1 MVQARRYLN
10 ALGRPKGDGA
20 LCSAIWV
27 VADNYQLTRDNIELI
42 PLMLVKVIRAVSAFE
57 DMYVAYLK
65 GVIQMND
72 MVAAP

>member
-1 MVQARRYLN
+1 MVQARGYLD
-10 ALGRPKGDGA
+10 ALGRSKNDGA
-20 LCSAIWV
+20 FYSTVWV
-27 VADNYQLTRDNIELI
+27 VAADHQLTRDNVELI

-57 DMYVAYLK
+57 DVYVADLK